1 MILLFTPRINNRIQY
16 IAKTLLRDICGFDY
30 KVTNS
35 SEEFLNFRG
44 GKINY
49 SGRELPGAALK
60 VYPSGLLQEKGIRDF
75 VPQVQKK
82 DDFPVLFPL
91 TRTDVVCDLGFDIFS
106 SSFYLLSRYEEYL
119 PFLEDRHGRFEADQ
133 SIAYQQ
139 GFLDI
144 PVIDLQAK
152 QMQKK
157 LLEIFPF
164 LEPRK
169 NNFTFIPT
177 YDIDV
182 AYAFKGKG
190 VSRNLFLFAK
200 DIFTF
205 NFSNLRYRL
214 ETISGKRQDPFDT
227 YEFQLQLQKKYRLKP
242 VYFFL
247 CGQYGPKDKNISIHS
262 RTFQTLVKTVGDYAE
277 TGVHPSYASNFKE
290 YRLKEE
296 TELLSGILNR
306 PVKNSRQH
314 YLKLKMPQTYQNLL
328 KTGIKND
335 FSMGFASHTGFRA
348 GTCTPFTFF
357 DLSMEAETRL
367 KVYPTAIM
375 DGTLRDYM
383 KLKPEDAI
391 AKAKEIADAVKKA
404 DGTLITLWH
413 NDSLSEHGQWKGWR
427 RIYSEL
433 IEHILSE
440 PKP

>member
-1 MILLFTPRINNRIQY
+1 MILLFTTKINNRVQY

-60 VYPSGLLQEKGIRDF
+60 VYPSGFLHEKGIRDF
-75 VPQVQKK
+75 VPEVVKR

-91 TRTDVVCDLGFDIFS
+91 TRKDVSCDLGFDIFS
-106 SSFYLLSRYEEYL
+106 SSFYQLSRYEEYL

-133 SIAYQQ
+133 SLAYLH
-139 GFLDI
+139 GFTDI
-144 PVIDLQAK
+144 PVVDLQAK
-152 QMQKK
+152 HLQSK
-157 LLEIFPF
+157 LLETFPF

-169 NNFTFIPT
+169 KSFTFIPT

-182 AYAFKGKG
+182 AYAFRGKG
-190 VSRNLFLFAK
+190 VARTFFLFAK

-205 NFSNLRYRL
+205 NFSKLRHRI
-214 ETISGKRQDPFDT
+214 EVISSRQQDPFDT
-227 YEFQLQLQKKYRLKP
+227 YDLQLRLQKQYRLKP

-262 RTFQTLVKTVGDYAE
+262 RTFQTLVKTIGDYAE

-306 PVKNSRQH
+306 TIKNSRQH
-314 YLKLKMPQTYQNLL
+314 YLKLKLPQTYQNLL

-348 GTCTPFTFF
+348 GTCTPFNFF
-357 DLSMEAETRL
+357 DLSMETETRL
-367 KVYPTAIM
+367 KLYPTAIM

-383 KLKPEDAI
+383 KFRPEEAL
-391 AKAKEIADAVKKA
+391 AKTKEIVDAVKSV

-413 NDSLSEHGQWKGWR
+413 NDSLNDQNHWTGWR
-427 RIYSEL
+427 KVYLEL
-433 IEHILSE
+433 IKYIQNE
-440 PKP
+440 PNP

>member
-1 MILLFTPRINNRIQY
+1 MILLFTTKINNRVQY
-16 IAKTLLRDICGFDY
+16 ITKTLLRDICGFDY

-60 VYPSGLLQEKGIRDF
+60 VYPSGFLHEKGVRDF
-75 VPQVQKK
+75 VPEVEKR

-91 TRTDVVCDLGFDIFS
+91 TRKDVSCDLGFDIFS
-106 SSFYLLSRYEEYL
+106 SSFYQLSRYEEYL

-133 SIAYQQ
+133 SIAYLH
-139 GFLDI
+139 GFTDI
-144 PVIDLQAK
+144 PVIDIHAQHLQS
-152 QMQKK
+152 K

-169 NNFTFIPT
+169 KSFTFIPT

-182 AYAFKGKG
+182 AYAFRGKG
-190 VSRNLFLFAK
+190 VARTLFLLVK

-205 NFSNLRYRL
+205 NFSKLRHRI
-214 ETISGKRQDPFDT
+214 EVISGKQQDPFDT
-227 YEFQLQLQKKYRLKP
+227 YDFQLRLQKQYRLKP

-262 RTFQTLVKTVGDYAE
+262 RTFQTLVKTIGDYAE

-306 PVKNSRQH
+306 TIKNSRQH
-314 YLKLKMPQTYQNLL
+314 YLKLKLPRTYQNLL

-348 GTCTPFTFF
+348 GTCTPFNFF
-357 DLSMEAETRL
+357 DLSMETETRL

-383 KLKPEDAI
+383 KFAPEEAL
-391 AKAKEIADAVKKA
+391 AKAKEIVDAVKRV

-413 NDSLSEHGQWKGWR
+413 NDSLNEQNHWTGWR
-427 RIYSEL
+427 KVYLEL
-433 IEHILSE
+433 IEYIQNE
-440 PKP
+440 PNP